1 MIEGFL
7 SVVLVLALVIYT
19 RYAGSTVVSTGT
31 STTTSSGRTVAWAEE
46 QGPCGRF

>member
-19 RYAGSTVVSTGT
+19 RYAGSTVGST
-31 STTTSSGRTVAWAEE
+31 SKPSD
-46 QGPCGRF
+46 